1 MENKKLESMSL
12 DFESSMRYMVQKS
25 NQRAWI
31 VAFFSVIVAVL
42 SVIAVCLLTPLK
54 TVEPYVVRVDNT
66 TGMVD
71 IITTINNKSLS
82 MPEAVDK
89 HFINTY
95 VKAREGYY
103 YDVLDKDYV
112 LTQLLSNADVAAE
125 YRSIYEGE
133 NARNKKL
140 GNIYKVEVSIISIAL
155 EQEAKSATIRIA
167 LNTKKQNE
175 EVSKKNATIN
185 LNYKYYP
192 TSQMNEKD
200 RLDNPLGFQ
209 VTSYRID
216 EEISQWKKYF

>member
-1 MENKKLESMSL
+1 MEDKKLESMSL

-155 EQEAKSATIRIA
+155 EQEEKSATIRIA
-167 LNTKKQNE
+167 LSTKKQNE

-216 EEISQWKKYF
+216 EEISQ

>member
-1 MENKKLESMSL
+1 MEDKKLESMSL

-140 GNIYKVEVSIISIAL
+140 GNIYKVEVSIISITL

-167 LNTKKQNE
+167 LSTKKQNE

-216 EEISQWKKYF
+216 EEISQ

>member
-133 NARNKKL
+133 NARN
-140 GNIYKVEVSIISIAL
+140 
-155 EQEAKSATIRIA
+155 THR
-167 LNTKKQNE
+167 
-175 EVSKKNATIN
+175 
-185 LNYKYYP
+185 
-192 TSQMNEKD
+192 
-200 RLDNPLGFQ
+200 FQ
-209 VTSYRID
+209 VQDCNYNPQCD
-216 EEISQWKKYF
+216 EIKAIVDLSDDGKFMVKNFTRTATVNGT

>member
-1 MENKKLESMSL
+1 MEDKKLESMSL

-155 EQEAKSATIRIA
+155 EQKEKSATIRIA
-167 LNTKKQNE
+167 LSTKKQNE

-216 EEISQWKKYF
+216 EEISQ

>member
-155 EQEAKSATIRIA
+155 EQEEKSATIRIA
-167 LNTKKQNE
+167 LSTKKQNE

-216 EEISQWKKYF
+216 EEISQ